1 MPMATLISHNPNYMT
16 VLCAAAGQCHNK
28 SVGKKVISTIIQSGH
43 WSVLEHC
50 TATFRVTCSVSTL
63 LQLTRHRHLS
73 FTVQSTRSVPLD
85 TTYDTGN
92 SKVNDSIHAVLGAV
106 NKLLDEGIPCSTVQ
120 YLLPK
125 AAEYNLVVTG
135 NLRAWMEYLPK
146 RLCKRASEEHQ
157 SLARQIANDL
167 HAAMPEVFDAN
178 MMNCK
183 NCTEKRCE
191 FK

>member
-85 TTYDTGN
+85 TTYDTGDD
-92 SKVNDSIHAVLGAV
+92 KVDNEVWAVMDV
-106 NKLLDEGIPCSTVQ
+106 YNKLIDEGVPCSTAQ

-135 NLRAWMEYLPK
+135 NLRTWMEYLPK

-157 SLARQIANDL
+157 SLARQIADDL
-167 HAAMPEVFDAN
+167 HEKMPEVFGEN

-183 NCTEKRCE
+183 NCTEKSCE